1 MSEKKKESEYE
12 DMIRFE
18 PKPLLLVSNDDA
30 NQLLWD
36 FSHSLLVRILRQG
49 PMTLREIDKEYN
61 EVASKDDLID
71 PKSDTT
77 LYRYIKALEA
87 AGLVA
92 QAGRRVH
99 YGKNA
104 TEILYSRTARVF
116 QNQALHVSYWES
128 ERGRKFYDRLFAA
141 ISNIYDDHE
150 ADKECLRNFILKFER
165 AKEKE
170 FETLLPKLDEKA
182 LFSITGGDWWEIEQ
196 TLRYSSLFGLLL
208 NKPAFLDGLRK
219 CFKKKRK

>member
-1 MSEKKKESEYE
+1 VSDKKEKSEYE

-18 PKPLLLVSNDDA
+18 PKPLLLVTNDEA
-30 NQLLWD
+30 NKLLWD
-36 FSHSLLVRILRQG
+36 FSNNAIVSILRQG

-61 EVASKDDLID
+61 EMASKNELID

-77 LYRYIKALEA
+77 LYRYIKTLEG
-87 AGLVA
+87 AGLVT

-99 YGKNA
+99 YEKNA

-116 QNQALHVSYWES
+116 QNQALHTSYWES
-128 ERGRKFYDRLFAA
+128 ERGRRFYDRLYAA
-141 ISNIYDDHE
+141 ISNIYEGHQ
-150 ADKECLRNFILKFER
+150 ADKECLRNYILKFER
-165 AKEKE
+165 AKERE
-170 FETLLPKLDEKA
+170 FEEILPKLDEDA
-182 LFSITGGDWWEIEQ
+182 LDSITSGDWWEIEQ

-208 NKPAFLDGLRK
+208 NKPEFIDGLRK